1 MPFGAGP
8 RTCIGAGFAN
18 QVLRIVLPM
27 LLQRFRFALQDGA
40 SVSTKVR
47 GITMGPAGALP
58 MKALAPNAQNAKA
71 KPARGIRGNID
82 RVVRLD
88 G

>member
-1 MPFGAGP
+1 
-8 RTCIGAGFAN
+8 
-18 QVLRIVLPM
+18 M
-27 LLQRFRFALQDGA
+27 LLQRFRFALEDGA

-47 GITMGPAGALP
+47 GITMGPAEALP
-58 MKALAPNAQNAKA
+58 MKALAPNAKA

-88 G
+88 GMN